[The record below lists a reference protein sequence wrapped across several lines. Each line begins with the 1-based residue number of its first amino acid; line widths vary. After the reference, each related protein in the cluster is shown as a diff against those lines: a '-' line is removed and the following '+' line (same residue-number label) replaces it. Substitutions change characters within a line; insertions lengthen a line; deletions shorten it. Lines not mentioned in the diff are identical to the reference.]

1 MNPNLKWK
9 VIFIVVVILGCIYG
23 LVGLPTFPTS
33 LADLKSN
40 FAQQIK
46 LGLDLQGGT
55 HLILQVQVQ
64 EAIAQETDQTV
75 DRLTTQLRA
84 KNIRYDEVR
93 RADDTHIVVRNVPS
107 EQLSDFRDLVNTL
120 LQNEWDMSPTAGEPS
135 SYTLALRPSRIASI
149 QEQTMTQSLETI
161 ERRINALGLTEP
173 TIQRHGRNDN
183 EILVQLPGEGD
194 PARAKAVIQA
204 GGQLE
209 LKLVEDPTTYPSQAA
224 ALAAHGGVLPPG
236 TELVPG
242 RSDSRDPSAATGEVW
257 YVLSRTAV
265 VTGRDLRSATEN
277 RNSNN
282 PGQWQ
287 VNFSLSAEGAHRF
300 GPFTEQNVHRQM
312 AIVLEHRVYSAPVIN
327 SRIDD
332 SGFIEGNFSQESAH
346 DLAIVL
352 RAGAL
357 PASIKYL
364 EERTVGPSLGAD
376 SIRHGVQASVLS
388 LLVVMIFMLVYYRMS
403 GGNAVLALVL
413 NLVIL
418 LAVLAAF
425 GMIAVIG
432 ISAALA
438 VASPVAGLIAA
449 VVGGLAVPLS
459 GASGATLTLPGIA
472 GVILTIGMGV
482 DSNVL
487 VFERIRE
494 ELRNG
499 KSPASAVQAGF
510 DKAFLTIIDTHVT
523 TVVSA
528 FFLFLFGTGP
538 IRGFAITLTIGLIA
552 NVFTAIYVS
561 KTIFQ
566 YHLTKMDRQAELS
579 I

>member
-9 VIFIVVVILGCIYG
+9 VIFIALVVVGCIYG
-23 LVGLPTFPTS
+23 LIGLPTFPTS
-33 LADLKSN
+33 LAQLKDN
-40 FAQQIK
+40 FSHQIK

-55 HLILQVQVQ
+55 HLILQVQTQ

-75 DRLTTQLRA
+75 ERLTTQMRA
-84 KNIRYDEVR
+84 KNIRYEEVR
-93 RADDTHIVVRNVPS
+93 RVDDTHILVRNVAPDQS
-107 EQLSDFRDLVNTL
+107 SDFRDLVSTQ
-120 LQNEWDMSPTAGEPS
+120 LQNVWDLSSAAGDPNG
-135 SYTLALRPSRIASI
+135 YTLALRANAVAQIR
-149 QEQTMTQSLETI
+149 ETTMTQSIETI

-173 TIQRHGRNDN
+173 TIQQRGGANDN

-194 PARAKAVIQA
+194 PTRAKEVIRA

-209 LKLVEDPTTYPSQAA
+209 LKLVEDPTTYPSQVA

-236 TELVPG
+236 SEIMAG
-242 RSDSRDPSAATGEVW
+242 RNENRTATPDQGEVW
-257 YVLSRTAV
+257 YVLSRSPV

-277 RNSNN
+277 RSTQN

-287 VNFSLSAEGAHRF
+287 INFSLSADAARRF
-300 GPFTEQNVHRQM
+300 GPFTEQNINRQM
-312 AIVLEHRVYSAPVIN
+312 AIVLQHRVYSAPVIHG
-327 SRIDD
+327 RIDD
-332 SGFIEGNFSQESAH
+332 TGVIEGNFSQDSAH
-346 DLAIVL
+346 DLALVL

-388 LLVVMIFMLVYYRMS
+388 LLVVMLFMLVYYRLS
-403 GGNAVLALVL
+403 GANAVVALIL

-418 LAVLAAF
+418 LA
-425 GMIAVIG
+425 
-432 ISAALA
+432 ALA
-438 VASPVAGLIAA
+438 TFGA
-449 VVGGLAVPLS
+449 V
-459 GASGATLTLPGIA
+459 LTLPGIA

-499 KSPASAVQAGF
+499 KSAAAAVDAGF

-566 YHLTKMDRQAELS
+566 YHLSKMDRQAELS

>member
-9 VIFIVVVILGCIYG
+9 AVFIVVVILGCIYG
-23 LVGLPTFPTS
+23 LLGLPTFPTS
-33 LADLKSN
+33 VADVKSN
-40 FAQQIK
+40 FGHQIQ

-75 DRLTTQLRA
+75 DRLTNQLRA

-93 RADDTHIVVRNVPS
+93 RVDDTHIVVRNIPS
-107 EQLSDFRDLVNTL
+107 EQLSDFRDLVGSQ

-135 SYTLALRPSRIASI
+135 SYTLTLRASRVASI
-149 QEQTMTQSLETI
+149 KDQTMLQSKETI

-173 TIQRHGRNDN
+173 TIQIHGRNDN

-194 PARAKAVIQA
+194 PSRAEAVIQA

-209 LKLVEDPTTYPSQAA
+209 LRLVEDPSPYPSQAA

-236 TELVPG
+236 TELVPE
-242 RSDSRDPSAATGEVW
+242 RADSRNPQDTGEVW
-257 YVLSRTAV
+257 YVLSRTV
-265 VTGRDLRSATEN
+265 VVSGRDLRSATEN
-277 RNSNN
+277 RNTNN

-287 VNFSLSAEGAHRF
+287 VNFSLSSEGAHRF

-312 AIVLEHRVYSAPVIN
+312 AIVLDHKVYSAPVIN

-332 SGFIEGNFSQESAH
+332 SGFIEGNFSEASAH
-346 DLAIVL
+346 DLALVL

-388 LLVVMIFMLVYYRMS
+388 LLVVMIFMLFYYRMS

-418 LAVLAAF
+418 MAVLAAF
-425 GMIAVIG
+425 GAV
-432 ISAALA
+432 
-438 VASPVAGLIAA
+438 
-449 VVGGLAVPLS
+449 
-459 GASGATLTLPGIA
+459 LTLPGIA

-561 KTIFQ
+561 KTIFE

>member
-9 VIFIVVVILGCIYG
+9 ALFILAVILLCIYFV
-23 LVGLPTFPTS
+23 LGLPNFPTS
-33 LADLKSN
+33 LTALKDN
-40 FAQQIK
+40 FEHQIK

-75 DRLTTQLRA
+75 DRLTTAMRA

-93 RADDTHIVVRNVPS
+93 RADDTHIIVRNVPS
-107 EQLSDFRDLVNTL
+107 DQLSAFRDLIHEQYEGVWEL
-120 LQNEWDMSPTAGEPS
+120 APAPGEPS
-135 SYTLALRPSRIASI
+135 AYLLTLRPSQIARI
-149 QEQTMTQSLETI
+149 QETTMNQSLETI

-173 TIQRHGRNDN
+173 TIQLHGRKDN

-194 PARAKAVIQA
+194 PERAKAVIQA

-209 LKLVEDPTTYPSQAA
+209 LMLLVDPTPYPSQTEG
-224 ALAAHGGVLPPG
+224 LARHGGILPPG
-236 TELVPG
+236 TELLKERPESHI
-242 RSDSRDPSAATGEVW
+242 RQNPNDTGENW
-257 YVLSRTAV
+257 YLVQRPPA

-277 RNSNN
+277 RNTEM

-287 VNFSLSAEGAHRF
+287 INFVLSNEAAKRF
-300 GPFTEQNVHRQM
+300 GPFTEQNRGRQM
-312 AIVLEHRVYSAPVIN
+312 AIVLEHQVYSAPTIQ
-327 SRIDD
+327 SRIEDQGRID
-332 SGFIEGNFSQESAH
+332 GNFSQDAAH
-346 DLAIVL
+346 DLALVL

-376 SIRHGVQASVLS
+376 SIRHGVQASILS
-388 LLVVMIFMLVYYRMS
+388 LLVVMIFMVFYYRSS
-403 GGNAVLALVL
+403 GANAVLALII

-418 LAVLAAF
+418 LA
-425 GMIAVIG
+425 
-432 ISAALA
+432 ALA
-438 VASPVAGLIAA
+438 MFGA
-449 VVGGLAVPLS
+449 V
-459 GASGATLTLPGIA
+459 LTLPGIA

-499 KSPASAVQAGF
+499 KSAAAAVDAGF
-510 DKAFLTIIDTHVT
+510 SKAFLTIIDTHVT

-528 FFLFLFGTGP
+528 FFLFIFGTGP
-538 IRGFAITLTIGLIA
+538 IKGFAITLTIGLIA

-566 YHLTKMDRQAELS
+566 YHLGKMDRQAELS

>member
-9 VIFIVVVILGCIYG
+9 ALFILGVILICIFFIF
-23 LVGLPTFPTS
+23 GLPTFPTS
-33 LADLKSN
+33 
-40 FAQQIK
+40 FAQIKDNFTRQIN

-75 DRLTTQLRA
+75 DRLTTQMRT
-84 KNIRYDEVR
+84 KSIRYDEVR
-93 RADDTHIVVRNVPS
+93 RVDDTHVVVRNVPS
-107 EQLSDFRDLVNTL
+107 DQISQFRDLVHDQFELNWELSSSPGEVNAYL
-120 LQNEWDMSPTAGEPS
+120 LT
-135 SYTLALRPSRIASI
+135 LRPSAISRIDES
-149 QEQTMTQSLETI
+149 TMSQSLETI

-173 TIQRHGRNDN
+173 TIQPHGRKEN

-194 PARAKAVIQA
+194 PARAKQVIQA

-209 LKLVEDPTTYPSQAA
+209 LKLVEDPNPYPSEAA
-224 ALAAHGGVLPPG
+224 ALAAHAGILPPG
-236 TELVPG
+236 TEIVSG
-242 RSDSRDPSAATGEVW
+242 RSESRTQNPQDTGENW
-257 YVLSRTAV
+257 YVLSRTPV
-265 VTGRDLRSATEN
+265 VTGRDLRSATES
-277 RNSNN
+277 RNTEM

-287 VNFSLSAEGAHRF
+287 INFVLSGEAARRF
-300 GPFTEQNVHRQM
+300 GPFTEQNRGRQM
-312 AIVLEHRVYSAPVIN
+312 AIVLEKKVYSAPVIQ
-327 SRIDD
+327 SRIED
-332 SGFIEGNFSQESAH
+332 SGRIDGNFSQESAH
-346 DLAIVL
+346 DLALVL

-376 SIRHGVQASVLS
+376 SIRHGVRASVLS
-388 LLVVMIFMLVYYRMS
+388 LLVVMVFMVFYYRLS
-403 GGNAVLALVL
+403 GVNAVLALIL

-418 LAVLAAF
+418 LA
-425 GMIAVIG
+425 
-432 ISAALA
+432 ALA
-438 VASPVAGLIAA
+438 MFGA
-449 VVGGLAVPLS
+449 V
-459 GASGATLTLPGIA
+459 LTLPGIA

-494 ELRNG
+494 ESRNG
-499 KSPASAVQAGF
+499 KSSSAAVDAGF
-510 DKAFLTIIDTHVT
+510 SKAFLTIIDTHVT

-528 FFLFLFGTGP
+528 FFLFIFGTGP
-538 IRGFAITLTIGLIA
+538 IRGFAVTLTIGLIA
-552 NVFTAIYVS
+552 NVFTAIFVS

>member
-9 VIFIVVVILGCIYG
+9 VVSILAIILLCLYFIF
-23 LVGLPTFPTS
+23 GLPNFPTS
-33 LADLKSN
+33 FATLKNN
-40 FAQQIK
+40 FSQQIK

-64 EAIAQETDQTV
+64 EAVAQETDQTV
-75 DRLTTQLRA
+75 DRLTTQMRT
-84 KNIRYDEVR
+84 KNIRYEDVR
-93 RADDTHIVVRNVPS
+93 RVDDTHIIVRNIPS
-107 EQLSDFRDLVNTL
+107 DQVAQFRDLVHDQFEANWELSSAPGDPNALLLTL
-120 LQNEWDMSPTAGEPS
+120 RQGA
-135 SYTLALRPSRIASI
+135 IARI
-149 QEQTMTQSLETI
+149 QETTMTQSLETI

-173 TIQRHGRNDN
+173 TIQLHGRKDN

-194 PARAKAVIQA
+194 PSRAKQVIQA

-209 LKLVEDPTTYPSQAA
+209 LRLVEDPNPYPSESAAMQA
-224 ALAAHGGVLPPG
+224 HNGVLPAG
-236 TELVPG
+236 TEVVRG
-242 RSDSRDPSAATGEVW
+242 RSETRGSANDTGENW

-277 RNSNN
+277 RNTQL
-282 PGQWQ
+282 PGQYQ
-287 VNFSLSAEGAHRF
+287 VNFVLSGEAARRF
-300 GPFTEQNVHRQM
+300 GPFTEQNKGRQM
-312 AIVLEHRVYSAPVIN
+312 AIVLEHKVYSAPVIN

-332 SGFIEGNFSQESAH
+332 SGVIEGNFSQEAAH
-346 DLAIVL
+346 DLALIL

-376 SIRHGVQASVLS
+376 SIKHGVQASILS
-388 LLVVMIFMLVYYRMS
+388 LVVVMIFMVFYYRLS
-403 GGNAVLALVL
+403 GVNAVLALVL
-413 NLVIL
+413 NLIIL
-418 LAVLAAF
+418 LA
-425 GMIAVIG
+425 
-432 ISAALA
+432 ALA
-438 VASPVAGLIAA
+438 MFGA
-449 VVGGLAVPLS
+449 V
-459 GASGATLTLPGIA
+459 LTLPGIA

-499 KSPASAVQAGF
+499 KSASAAVEAGF

-528 FFLFLFGTGP
+528 FFLFIFGTGA

-552 NVFTAIYVS
+552 NVFTAIFVS

>member
-1 MNPNLKWK
+1 MNPNLKYK
-9 VIFIVVVILGCIYG
+9 VTFILVVVVLCLYFV
-23 LVGLPTFPTS
+23 LGLPTFPTS
-33 LADLKSN
+33 LAQVKAN
-40 FAQQIK
+40 FANQIK

-64 EAIAQETDQTV
+64 EAVAQETDQTV
-75 DRLTTQLRA
+75 DRLTTAMRA
-84 KNIRYDEVR
+84 KNIHYDEVR
-93 RADDTHIVVRNVPS
+93 RVDDTHVIVRNVAS
-107 EQLSDFRDLVNTL
+107 SDLSQFRDLIHD
-120 LQNEWDMSPTAGEPS
+120 QYEGEWELSPAPGDPTA
-135 SYTLALRPSRIASI
+135 YLMTIRPSALARI
-149 QEQTMTQSLETI
+149 QETTMQQSLETI

-173 TIQRHGRNDN
+173 TIQFQGRKDN

-194 PARAKAVIQA
+194 PVRAKQVIQA

-209 LKLVEDPTTYPSQAA
+209 LKLVEDPTTYPSEAA
-224 ALAAHGGVLPPG
+224 ALAAHGGVLPPA
-236 TELVPG
+236 TEIVPG
-242 RSDSRDPSAATGEVW
+242 RSEARNPQDSGEVW
-257 YVLSRTAV
+257 YILSRTPV
-265 VTGRDLRSATEN
+265 VTGRDLRSATET
-277 RNSNN
+277 RNTEM

-287 VNFSLSAEGAHRF
+287 INFTLSAEAARRF
-300 GPFTEQNVHRQM
+300 GPFTETNTGRQM
-312 AIVLEHRVYSAPVIN
+312 AIVLEKKVYSAPRIQ
-327 SRIDD
+327 SRIEDQGRID
-332 SGFIEGNFSQESAH
+332 GNFSQESAH
-346 DLAIVL
+346 DLALVL

-376 SIRHGVQASVLS
+376 SIRHGVQASILS
-388 LLVVMIFMLVYYRMS
+388 LLVVMIFMVWYYRLS
-403 GGNAVLALVL
+403 GVNAVLALLL
-413 NLVIL
+413 NLIIL
-418 LAVLAAF
+418 LA
-425 GMIAVIG
+425 
-432 ISAALA
+432 ALA
-438 VASPVAGLIAA
+438 MFGA
-449 VVGGLAVPLS
+449 V
-459 GASGATLTLPGIA
+459 LTLPGIA

-499 KSPASAVQAGF
+499 KSSSAAVDAGF

-528 FFLFLFGTGP
+528 FFLFIFGTGP
-538 IRGFAITLTIGLIA
+538 IRGFAVTLTIGLIA

-566 YHLTKMDRQAELS
+566 YHLSKMDRQAEVS

>member
-1 MNPNLKWK
+1 MNPNLKWRALS
-9 VIFIVVVILGCIYG
+9 ILAIILFCIYFLFG
-23 LVGLPTFPTS
+23 YPVFPTS
-33 LADLKSN
+33 IAQVKDN
-40 FAQQIK
+40 FSRQIK

-64 EAIAQETDQTV
+64 EAIAQETDTTV
-75 DRLTTQLRA
+75 DRLTTLLRS
-84 KNIRYDEVR
+84 KNIHYDEVR
-93 RADDTHIVVRNVPS
+93 RVDDTHILVRNIDPS
-107 EQLSDFRDLVNTL
+107 QQSQLSDLVAQQYN
-120 LQNEWDMSPTAGEPS
+120 NIWDMSPTAGETS
-135 SYTLALRPSRIASI
+135 SYTLTLRPTTIAAI
-149 QEQTMTQSLETI
+149 QEQTMTQSVETI

-173 TIQRHGRNDN
+173 TIQLHGRKDN

-194 PARAKAVIQA
+194 PTRAKKVIQA

-209 LKLVEDPTTYPSQAA
+209 LKLVEDPVPYTSQVE
-224 ALAAHGGVLPPG
+224 ALSRHGGVMPPG

-242 RSDSRDPSAATGEVW
+242 RSETRNASGGVDTGESW
-257 YVLSRTAV
+257 YVLSRAAV
-265 VTGRDLRSATEN
+265 VTGRDLRSAVET
-277 RNSNN
+277 RNTNN
-282 PGQWQ
+282 PGMWQ
-287 VNFSLSAEGAHRF
+287 VNFTLSPEAARRF
-300 GPFTEQNVHRQM
+300 GPFTEQNKGRQM

-327 SRIDD
+327 GRIDD
-332 SGFIEGNFSQESAH
+332 SGLIEGNFSQESAH
-346 DLAIVL
+346 DLALVL

-388 LLVVMIFMLVYYRMS
+388 LVVVMLFMLVYYRLS
-403 GGNAVLALVL
+403 GGNAVLALFL

-418 LAVLAAF
+418 LAFLA
-425 GMIAVIG
+425 M
-432 ISAALA
+432 
-438 VASPVAGLIAA
+438 
-449 VVGGLAVPLS
+449 S
-459 GASGATLTLPGIA
+459 GAVLTLPGIA

-499 KSPASAVQAGF
+499 KSAPAAVDAGF

-528 FFLFLFGTGP
+528 AFLGVFGTGP
-538 IRGFAITLTIGLIA
+538 IRGFAITLVVGLVA
-552 NVFTAIYVS
+552 NIFTAVFVS

>member
-9 VIFIVVVILGCIYG
+9 ALFIVAIILGCVYG

-33 LADLKSN
+33 LAQVKEN
-40 FAQQIK
+40 FGHQIK

-64 EAIAQETDQTV
+64 EAISQQTDQTV
-75 DRLTTQLRA
+75 DRLTNQLRQ
-84 KNIRYDEVR
+84 KNIHYDEVR
-93 RADDTHIVVRNVPS
+93 RVDDTHILVRNVAPD
-107 EQLSDFRDLVNTL
+107 QVAQFRDLWNAQL
-120 LQNEWDMSPTAGEPS
+120 SNAWDMSPAAGTPPGYMLS
-135 SYTLALRPSRIASI
+135 MRPSAIAQI
-149 QEQTMTQSLETI
+149 QETTMTQSLETI

-173 TIQRHGRNDN
+173 TIQLHGRREN

-194 PARAKAVIQA
+194 PSRAKAVIQA

-209 LKLVEDPTTYPSQAA
+209 LKLVEDPVSYTSQTE
-224 ALAAHGGVLPPG
+224 ALSRHAGVLPPG

-242 RSDSRDPSAATGEVW
+242 RSETRNASGGIDTGESW
-257 YVLSRTAV
+257 YVLSRAPI

-277 RNSNN
+277 RNTNN
-282 PGQWQ
+282 PGMWE
-287 VNFSLSAEGAHRF
+287 VDFTLSAEAARRF
-300 GPFTEQNVHRQM
+300 GPFTEQNKGRQM

-327 SRIDD
+327 GRIDD
-332 SGFIEGNFSQESAH
+332 RGLIEGNFSQESAH
-346 DLAIVL
+346 DLALVL

-376 SIRHGVQASVLS
+376 SIRHGLQASVLS
-388 LLVVMIFMLVYYRMS
+388 LLVVMIFMLFYYRVS
-403 GGNAVLALVL
+403 GANAVLALIL

-418 LAVLAAF
+418 LFVLAAF
-425 GMIAVIG
+425 GAV
-432 ISAALA
+432 
-438 VASPVAGLIAA
+438 
-449 VVGGLAVPLS
+449 
-459 GASGATLTLPGIA
+459 LTLPGIA

-499 KSPASAVQAGF
+499 KSPASAVEAGF

-538 IRGFAITLTIGLIA
+538 IRGFAISLTIGLIA

>member
-9 VIFIVVVILGCIYG
+9 ALFILLVILFCIYY
-23 LVGLPTFPTS
+23 LIGLPEFP
-33 LADLKSN
+33 KS
-40 FAQQIK
+40 FAQVKNNFSHQIK

-75 DRLTTQLRA
+75 DRLTNELRA
-84 KNIRYDEVR
+84 KNIHYDELR
-93 RADDTHIVVRNVPS
+93 RVDDTHILVRNIDPA
-107 EQLSDFRDLVNTL
+107 QLSQFRDLVSAQYANV
-120 LQNEWDMSPTAGEPS
+120 WDLSPTAGDPS
-135 SYTLALRPSRIASI
+135 GYTLTLRASAIAQIKES
-149 QEQTMTQSLETI
+149 TMTQSLETI

-173 TIQRHGRNDN
+173 TIQRRGGRNDN

-194 PARAKAVIQA
+194 PTRARAVIQA

-209 LKLVEDPTTYPSQAA
+209 LRLVRDPVVYNSQAE
-224 ALAAHGGVLPPG
+224 ALSRHGGVLPPG
-236 TELVPG
+236 TELLPG
-242 RSDSRDPSAATGEVW
+242 RSESRTSSGVPDTGEGW
-257 YVLSRTAV
+257 YLVDRAPV
-265 VTGRDLRSATEN
+265 VTGRDLRSAVET
-277 RNSNN
+277 RNTNN
-282 PGQWQ
+282 PGQFQ
-287 VNFSLSAEGAHRF
+287 VNFTLSPEAARRF
-300 GPFTEQNVHRQM
+300 GPFTQQNIGQRM

-327 SRIDD
+327 GRIED
-332 SGFIEGNFSQESAH
+332 SGMIEGNFSQETAH
-346 DLAIVL
+346 DLALVL

-376 SIRHGVQASVLS
+376 SIRHGVQASVIS
-388 LLVVMIFMLVYYRMS
+388 LVVVMLFMLVYYRLS
-403 GGNAVLALVL
+403 GGNAVLALIL
-413 NLVIL
+413 NLIIL
-418 LAVLAAF
+418 LA
-425 GMIAVIG
+425 
-432 ISAALA
+432 ALA
-438 VASPVAGLIAA
+438 LFGA
-449 VVGGLAVPLS
+449 V
-459 GASGATLTLPGIA
+459 LTLPGIA

-499 KSPASAVQAGF
+499 KSPGSAVDAGF
-510 DKAFLTIIDTHVT
+510 DKAFVTIIDTHVT

-538 IRGFAITLTIGLIA
+538 IRGFAISLTIGLIA

-566 YHLTKMDRQAELS
+566 YHLAKMDRQAELS

>member
-9 VIFIVVVILGCIYG
+9 AIFIVVVILGCIYG
-23 LVGLPTFPTS
+23 LIGLPVFPTS
-33 LADLKSN
+33 LAQLKDN
-40 FAQQIK
+40 FSHQIK

-55 HLILQVQVQ
+55 HLVLQVQTK
-64 EAIAQETDQTV
+64 EAVAQETDQTV
-75 DRLTTQLRA
+75 ERLTTQMRQ

-93 RADDTHIVVRNVPS
+93 RVDDTHILVRNIPAD
-107 EQLSDFRDLVNTL
+107 QLSPFRDLVNDQL
-120 LQNEWDMSPTAGEPS
+120 SRSWDMAPAAGEPS
-135 SYTLALRPSRIASI
+135 SYMLTMRGLRATEIR
-149 QEQTMTQSLETI
+149 EQTMTQSIETI
-161 ERRINALGLTEP
+161 DRRINALGLTEP
-173 TIQRHGRNDN
+173 TIQQRGGQNQN

-194 PARAKAVIQA
+194 PTRAKEVIQA

-209 LKLVEDPTTYPSQAA
+209 LRLVEDPQAYPSQAA
-224 ALAAHGGVLPPG
+224 ALAGHGGILPQG
-236 TELVPG
+236 SELLSG
-242 RSDSRDPSAATGEVW
+242 RNENRSTSDAGGESWYIVSRSP
-257 YVLSRTAV
+257 V
-265 VTGRDLRSATEN
+265 VTGRDLRGATEN
-277 RNSNN
+277 RSTQN

-287 VNFSLSAEGAHRF
+287 INFSLSPDAARRF
-300 GPFTEQNVHRQM
+300 GPFTEQNIGRQM
-312 AIVLEHRVYSAPVIN
+312 AIVLEHRVYSAPVIHG
-327 SRIDD
+327 RIED
-332 SGFIEGNFSQESAH
+332 SGVIEGNFSQDSAH
-346 DLAIVL
+346 DLALVL

-364 EERTVGPSLGAD
+364 EERTVGPSLGVD

-388 LLVVMIFMLVYYRMS
+388 LMVVMIFMLVYYRLS
-403 GGNAVLALVL
+403 GANAVLALIL

-418 LAVLAAF
+418 LAALAAF
-425 GMIAVIG
+425 GAV
-432 ISAALA
+432 
-438 VASPVAGLIAA
+438 
-449 VVGGLAVPLS
+449 
-459 GASGATLTLPGIA
+459 LTLPGIA

-499 KSPASAVQAGF
+499 KSAGSAVQAGF

-566 YHLTKMDRQAELS
+566 YHLEKMDRQEELS

>member
-9 VIFIVVVILGCIYG
+9 AVFIVVVIVGCIYG
-23 LVGLPTFPTS
+23 LLGLPTFPTS
-33 LADLKSN
+33 AADLKSN
-40 FAQQIK
+40 FAHQIK

-75 DRLTTQLRA
+75 DRLTNQLRA

-93 RADDTHIVVRNVPS
+93 RVDDTHIVVRNVPS
-107 EQLSDFRDLVNTL
+107 EQLSDFRDLVAAQ
-120 LQNEWDMSPTAGEPS
+120 LQNVWDMSPTAGEPS
-135 SYTLALRPSRIASI
+135 SYTLTLRASAIAAI
-149 QEQTMTQSLETI
+149 KDQTMQQSLETI

-173 TIQRHGRNDN
+173 TIQQHGRNDN

-194 PARAKAVIQA
+194 PSRAKAVIQA

-209 LKLVEDPTTYPSQAA
+209 LRLVEDPSPYPSQTA

-242 RSDSRDPSAATGEVW
+242 RSESRNPGADTGEVW
-257 YVLSRTAV
+257 YLLSRTV
-265 VTGRDLRSATEN
+265 VVSGRDLRSATEN
-277 RNSNN
+277 RNTNN

-287 VNFSLSAEGAHRF
+287 VNFSLSSEGAQRF
-300 GPFTEQNVHRQM
+300 GPFTEQNIHRQM

-346 DLAIVL
+346 DLALVL

-388 LLVVMIFMLVYYRMS
+388 LLVVMIFMLFYYRMS

-425 GMIAVIG
+425 GAV
-432 ISAALA
+432 
-438 VASPVAGLIAA
+438 
-449 VVGGLAVPLS
+449 
-459 GASGATLTLPGIA
+459 LTLPGIA

-561 KTIFQ
+561 KTIFE

>member
-9 VIFIVVVILGCIYG
+9 AIFIALVIVGCIYG
-23 LVGLPTFPTS
+23 LIGLPTFPTS
-33 LADLKSN
+33 LAQLKDN
-40 FAQQIK
+40 FGHQIK

-55 HLILQVQVQ
+55 HLILQVQTQ

-75 DRLTTQLRA
+75 DRLTTQMRA
-84 KNIRYDEVR
+84 KNIRYEEVR
-93 RADDTHIVVRNVPS
+93 RVDDTHILVRNVAPD
-107 EQLSDFRDLVNTL
+107 QLSDFRDLVSTQ
-120 LQNEWDMSPTAGEPS
+120 LQNVWDLSPAAGDPNG
-135 SYTLALRPSRIASI
+135 YTLTLRANQVAAIRES
-149 QEQTMTQSLETI
+149 TMTQSIETI

-173 TIQRHGRNDN
+173 TIQQRGGSNDN

-194 PARAKAVIQA
+194 PSRAKAVIQA

-209 LKLVEDPTTYPSQAA
+209 LRLVEDPTTYPSQVA

-236 TELVPG
+236 TEIVAG
-242 RSDSRDPSAATGEVW
+242 RNESRTPTPDQGEVW
-257 YVLSRTAV
+257 YVLARAPV

-277 RNSNN
+277 RSSQN

-287 VNFSLSAEGAHRF
+287 INFSLSADAARRF
-300 GPFTEQNVHRQM
+300 GPFTEQNINRQM
-312 AIVLEHRVYSAPVIN
+312 AIVLQHRVYSAPVIHG
-327 SRIDD
+327 RIDD
-332 SGFIEGNFSQESAH
+332 TGVIEGNFSQDSAH
-346 DLAIVL
+346 DLALVL
-352 RAGAL
+352 KAGAL

-376 SIRHGVQASVLS
+376 SIRHGVQASILS
-388 LLVVMIFMLVYYRMS
+388 LIVVMLFMLVYYRIS
-403 GGNAVLALVL
+403 GANAVVALIL

-418 LAVLAAF
+418 LAALAAF
-425 GMIAVIG
+425 GAV
-432 ISAALA
+432 
-438 VASPVAGLIAA
+438 
-449 VVGGLAVPLS
+449 
-459 GASGATLTLPGIA
+459 LTLPGIA

-499 KSPASAVQAGF
+499 KSAASAVQAGF

-566 YHLTKMDRQAELS
+566 YHLSKMDRQAELS

>member
-9 VIFIVVVILGCIYG
+9 VLFIVGVILACIYG
-23 LVGLPTFPTS
+23 LFGLPTFPTS
-33 LADLKSN
+33 WAQVKEN
-40 FAQQIK
+40 FSKQIK

-64 EAIAQETDQTV
+64 EAIGQETDQTV

-84 KNIRYDEVR
+84 KNVRYDEVR
-93 RADDTHIVVRNVPS
+93 RVDDTHILVRNV
-107 EQLSDFRDLVNTL
+107 EQVAVFRDMVTDVFGGDW
-120 LQNEWDMSPTAGEPS
+120 EMTPAAGEQS
-135 SYTLALRPSRIASI
+135 GYLLTLRPSTISRI
-149 QEQTMTQSLETI
+149 QQQTMQQSLETI

-173 TIQRHGRNDN
+173 TIQFHGRAEN

-209 LKLVEDPTTYPSQAA
+209 LRLVVDPTPYGSEIQAMQ
-224 ALAAHGGVLPPG
+224 AHNGVLPAG
-236 TELVPG
+236 TELMRG
-242 RSDSRDPSAATGEVW
+242 RAETRSATGAPTGETW
-257 YVLSRTAV
+257 YLLERTPV
-265 VTGRDLRSATEN
+265 VTGRDLRSADTSRNTE
-277 RNSNN
+277 R
-282 PGQWQ
+282 PGTWQ
-287 VNFSLSAEGAHRF
+287 VNFSLSNEAARRF
-300 GPFTEQNVHRQM
+300 GPFTEQNTGRQM

-332 SGFIEGNFSQESAH
+332 SGRIEGQFGEQEAH
-346 DLAIVL
+346 DLALVL

-357 PASIKYL
+357 PASIRYL

-388 LLVVMIFMLVYYRMS
+388 LILVMAFMLIYYRLA
-403 GGNAVLALVL
+403 GVNAVLALIL

-418 LAVLAAF
+418 LAVLAYF
-425 GMIAVIG
+425 G
-432 ISAALA
+432 
-438 VASPVAGLIAA
+438 A
-449 VVGGLAVPLS
+449 VV
-459 GASGATLTLPGIA
+459 TLPGIA

-499 KSPASAVQAGF
+499 KAPVSAVEAGF
-510 DKAFLTIIDTHVT
+510 DRAFLTIIDTHVT

-528 FFLFLFGTGP
+528 AFLGLFGTGP
-538 IRGFAITLTIGLIA
+538 IRGFAITLVIGLVS
-552 NVFTAIYVS
+552 NLFTSIYVS
-561 KTIFQ
+561 KTIFAW
-566 YHLTKMDRQAELS
+566 HLGKMDRQAELS

>member
-9 VIFIVVVILGCIYG
+9 ALFILVVILFCIYF
-23 LVGLPTFPTS
+23 LLGLPTFPTS
-33 LADLKSN
+33 LAQVKDN
-40 FAQQIK
+40 FSHQIK

-75 DRLTTQLRA
+75 DRLTNELRTR
-84 KNIRYDEVR
+84 NIHYEEVR
-93 RADDTHIVVRNVPS
+93 RVDDTHILVRNIDPS
-107 EQLSDFRDLVNTL
+107 QLGQFRDLVTAQYANV
-120 LQNEWDMSPTAGEPS
+120 WDLTPAAGDPS
-135 SYTLALRPSRIASI
+135 GYTLTLRPGAIAQI
-149 QEQTMTQSLETI
+149 QESTMAQSLETI

-173 TIQRHGRNDN
+173 TIQRRGGRNEN

-194 PARAKAVIQA
+194 PTRAKSVIQA

-209 LKLVEDPTTYPSQAA
+209 LRLVEDPRTYSSQTE
-224 ALAAHGGVLPPG
+224 ALAAHGGILPPG

-242 RSDSRDPSAATGEVW
+242 RSETRTATGAPDTGEVW
-257 YVLSRTAV
+257 YVLSRAPV
-265 VTGRDLRSATEN
+265 VTGRDLRTAVEN
-277 RNSNN
+277 RNTNN

-287 VNFSLSAEGAHRF
+287 VNFTLSPEAARRF
-300 GPFTEQNVHRQM
+300 GPFTQQNIGRQM
-312 AIVLEHRVYSAPVIN
+312 AIVLDHRVYSAPVIN
-327 SRIDD
+327 GRIDD
-332 SGFIEGNFSQESAH
+332 SGMIEGSFSQETAH
-346 DLAIVL
+346 DLALVL

-388 LLVVMIFMLVYYRMS
+388 LVVVMLFMLVYYRLS
-403 GGNAVLALVL
+403 GGNAVLALIL
-413 NLVIL
+413 NLIIL
-418 LAVLAAF
+418 LAVLALF
-425 GMIAVIG
+425 GAV
-432 ISAALA
+432 
-438 VASPVAGLIAA
+438 
-449 VVGGLAVPLS
+449 
-459 GASGATLTLPGIA
+459 LTLPGIA

-499 KSPASAVQAGF
+499 KSPGSAVEAGF
-510 DKAFLTIIDTHVT
+510 SKAFLTIIDTHVT

-566 YHLTKMDRQAELS
+566 YHLAKMDRQAELS

>member
-9 VIFIVVVILGCIYG
+9 VIFILAVVVLCLYSIF
-23 LVGLPTFPTS
+23 GLPTFPTS
-33 LADLKSN
+33 
-40 FAQQIK
+40 FAQLKDNFTRQIK

-64 EAIAQETDQTV
+64 EAVGQETDQTV
-75 DRLTTQLRA
+75 DRLTTAMRQ
-84 KNIRYDEVR
+84 KNIHYDEVR
-93 RADDTHIVVRNVPS
+93 RVDDTHIIVRNVPS
-107 EQLSDFRDLVNTL
+107 DQFSQFRDLLHDQFENNWTVGTAPGEANATL
-120 LQNEWDMSPTAGEPS
+120 LTMRPTTVAAIEEITMS
-135 SYTLALRPSRIASI
+135 
-149 QEQTMTQSLETI
+149 QTLETI

-173 TIQRHGRNDN
+173 TIQRHGRVGQDN

-194 PARAKAVIQA
+194 PAAARRVIQA

-209 LKLVEDPTTYPSQAA
+209 LKLVEDPQTYPSEAA
-224 ALAAHGGVLPPG
+224 ALAAKGGVLPPG
-236 TELVPG
+236 TELVQGSPQGRTPAGQNPG
-242 RSDSRDPSAATGEVW
+242 EAW
-257 YVLSRTAV
+257 YLLNRTPA
-265 VTGRDLRSATEN
+265 VTGRDLRSATES
-277 RNSNN
+277 RNTDM

-287 VNFSLSAEGAHRF
+287 INFVLSGDAGRNFER
-300 GPFTEQNVHRQM
+300 FTEQNIGRQM
-312 AIVLEHRVYSAPVIN
+312 AIVLEKKVYSAPTIQGKIADQG
-327 SRIDD
+327 RID
-332 SGFIEGNFSQESAH
+332 GNFSQESAH
-346 DLAIVL
+346 ELAQIL

-376 SIRHGVQASVLS
+376 SIRHGVQASIIS
-388 LLVVMIFMLVYYRMS
+388 LLVVMIFMVFYYRLS
-403 GGNAVLALVL
+403 GVNAVLALIL
-413 NLVIL
+413 NLIIL
-418 LAVLAAF
+418 LA
-425 GMIAVIG
+425 
-432 ISAALA
+432 ALA
-438 VASPVAGLIAA
+438 MFGA
-449 VVGGLAVPLS
+449 V
-459 GASGATLTLPGIA
+459 LTLPGIA

-494 ELRNG
+494 EIRNG
-499 KSPASAVQAGF
+499 KSASAAVEAGF

-528 FFLFLFGTGP
+528 IFLFIFGTGP

-561 KTIFQ
+561 KTIFH
-566 YHLTKMDRQAELS
+566 YHLTKMERQAELS

>member
-9 VIFIVVVILGCIYG
+9 AVFIVVVIIGCVYG
-23 LVGLPTFPTS
+23 LLGVPTFPTS
-33 LADLKSN
+33 VADVKSN
-40 FAQQIK
+40 FAHQIK

-75 DRLTTQLRA
+75 DRLTNQMRA
-84 KNIRYDEVR
+84 KNIHYDEVR
-93 RADDTHIVVRNVPS
+93 RVDDTHIVVRNVSPT
-107 EQLSDFRDLVNTL
+107 QLSDFRDLVASQ
-120 LQNEWDMSPTAGEPS
+120 LQNVWDMSPTAGEPS
-135 SYTLALRPSRIASI
+135 SYTLSLRPSAKAAT
-149 QEQTMTQSLETI
+149 EETTMQQSLETI

-194 PARAKAVIQA
+194 PSRAIAVIQA

-209 LKLVEDPTTYPSQAA
+209 LRLVEDPSPYPSQTA

-242 RSDSRDPSAATGEVW
+242 RSDSRNPTDTGEVW

-265 VTGRDLRSATEN
+265 VTGRDLRTATEN
-277 RNSNN
+277 RNTNN

-287 VNFSLSAEGAHRF
+287 VNFSLSSEGAQRF

-312 AIVLEHRVYSAPVIN
+312 AIVLEHKVYSAPVIN

-332 SGFIEGNFSQESAH
+332 SGFIEGNFSEASAH
-346 DLAIVL
+346 DLALVL

-388 LLVVMIFMLVYYRMS
+388 LLVVMIFMLFYYRMS
-403 GGNAVLALVL
+403 GGNAVLALIL

-418 LAVLAAF
+418 LA
-425 GMIAVIG
+425 
-432 ISAALA
+432 ALA
-438 VASPVAGLIAA
+438 TFGA
-449 VVGGLAVPLS
+449 V
-459 GASGATLTLPGIA
+459 LTLPGIA

-499 KSPASAVQAGF
+499 KSPGSAVQAGF

-561 KTIFQ
+561 KTIFE

>member
-9 VIFIVVVILGCIYG
+9 ALFILAVILACVYF
-23 LVGLPTFPTS
+23 LLGLPTFPTS
-33 LADLKSN
+33 VAQLKDN
-40 FAQQIK
+40 FSHQIK

-75 DRLTTQLRA
+75 DRLTTQLRTQ
-84 KNIRYDEVR
+84 NIRYEEIR
-93 RADDTHIVVRNVPS
+93 RVDDTHILVRNIDS
-107 EQLSDFRDLVNTL
+107 AQISQFRDLVSN
-120 LQNEWDMSPTAGEPS
+120 QFSRGWDLSAAAGDPS
-135 SYTLALRPSRIASI
+135 GYTLTMLPSFIAQI
-149 QEQTMTQSLETI
+149 QEATMTLSLETI

-173 TIQRHGRNDN
+173 TIQLHGRKDN

-194 PARAKAVIQA
+194 PTRAKGVIQA

-209 LKLVEDPTTYPSQAA
+209 LRLVADQVPYPSESD
-224 ALAAHGGVLPPG
+224 ALVQHGGVLPPG
-236 TELVPG
+236 TEILPT
-242 RSDSRDPSAATGEVW
+242 DPAAQKSTSSQNNPPSW
-257 YVLSRTAV
+257 YVLERSAP

-277 RNSNN
+277 RNANN
-282 PGQWQ
+282 PGLY
-287 VNFSLSAEGAHRF
+287 VVDFTLAADAAHRF
-300 GPFTEQNVHRQM
+300 GDFTERNIGKPM
-312 AIVLEHRVYSAPVIN
+312 AIVLDHKVYSVATIN
-327 SRIDD
+327 GKIED
-332 SGFIEGNFSQESAH
+332 SGLIEGNFSQASAH
-346 DLAIVL
+346 DLALTL
-352 RAGAL
+352 RSGAL

-388 LLVVMIFMLVYYRMS
+388 LIVVMLFMLVYYRLS
-403 GGNAVLALVL
+403 GGNAVLALIL

-418 LAVLAAF
+418 LAFLAIF
-425 GMIAVIG
+425 GAV
-432 ISAALA
+432 
-438 VASPVAGLIAA
+438 
-449 VVGGLAVPLS
+449 
-459 GASGATLTLPGIA
+459 LTLPGIA

-499 KSPASAVQAGF
+499 KSPGSAVEAGF
-510 DKAFLTIIDTHVT
+510 SKAFLTIIDTHVT

-566 YHLTKMDRQAELS
+566 YHLGKMDRQAELS

>member
-1 MNPNLKWK
+1 MNPNLKWQAL
-9 VIFIVVVILGCIYG
+9 FILVVIVLCIYFV
-23 LVGLPTFPTS
+23 VGIPNFPTS
-33 LADLKSN
+33 LGALKDN
-40 FAQQIK
+40 FTHQIK

-75 DRLTTQLRA
+75 DRLTTALRT

-93 RADDTHIVVRNVPS
+93 RVDDTHVLVRNVPS
-107 EQLSDFRDLVNTL
+107 DQASAFRDIIHNQYEGVWEL
-120 LQNEWDMSPTAGEPS
+120 SSAPGEIN
-135 SYTLALRPSRIASI
+135 SYFLTLRPSAIANI
-149 QEQTMTQSLETI
+149 QETTMAQSLETI

-173 TIQRHGRNDN
+173 TIQLHGRKDN

-194 PARAKAVIQA
+194 PTRAKAVIQA

-209 LKLVEDPTTYPSQAA
+209 LKLVQDPTPYPSEAA
-224 ALAAHGGVLPPG
+224 ALAQHGGILPAG
-236 TELVPG
+236 TELLKG
-242 RSDSRDPSAATGEVW
+242 SAESRNPQNPTDTGENW
-257 YVLSRTAV
+257 YIVDRLPA
-265 VTGRDLRSATEN
+265 VTGHDLRSATES
-277 RNSNN
+277 RNTEM

-287 VNFSLSAEGAHRF
+287 INFTLSAEAARRF
-300 GPFTEQNVHRQM
+300 GPFTEQNRGRQM
-312 AIVLEHRVYSAPVIN
+312 AIVLDHQVYSAPTIQ
-327 SRIDD
+327 SRIEDQGRID
-332 SGFIEGNFSQESAH
+332 GNFSQKSAH
-346 DLAIVL
+346 DLALVL

-376 SIRHGVQASVLS
+376 SIRHGVQASIFS
-388 LLVVMIFMLVYYRMS
+388 LLVVMIFMVFYYRLS
-403 GGNAVLALVL
+403 GVNAVLALII
-413 NLVIL
+413 NLIIL
-418 LAVLAAF
+418 LA
-425 GMIAVIG
+425 
-432 ISAALA
+432 ALA
-438 VASPVAGLIAA
+438 MFGA
-449 VVGGLAVPLS
+449 V
-459 GASGATLTLPGIA
+459 LTLPGIA

-499 KSPASAVQAGF
+499 KSSAAAVEAGF

-528 FFLFLFGTGP
+528 FFLFIFGTGP
-538 IRGFAITLTIGLIA
+538 IKGFAVTLTIGLIA

-561 KTIFQ
+561 KTIFH
-566 YHLTKMDRQAELS
+566 YHLGKMDREAELS

>member
-9 VIFIVVVILGCIYG
+9 AFFILAVIMACFIG
-23 LVGLPTFPTS
+23 LIGFPAFPPTS
-33 LADLKSN
+33 LAQLKDN
-40 FAQQIK
+40 FAHQIK

-75 DRLTTQLRA
+75 DRLAGQLRT
-84 KNIRYDEVR
+84 KNIRYDEIR
-93 RADDTHIVVRNVPS
+93 RVDDTHILIRNLDS
-107 EQLSDFRDLVNTL
+107 AQLSQFRDIVNA
-120 LQNEWDMSPTAGEPS
+120 QYANVWDLTPAAGEPS
-135 SYTLALRPSRIASI
+135 GYTMTMRTSAIAAI
-149 QEQTMTQSLETI
+149 QEQTMTQSVETI

-173 TIQRHGRNDN
+173 TIQPRGGRNAN

-194 PARAKAVIQA
+194 PSRAKAVIQA

-209 LKLVEDPTTYPSQAA
+209 LKLVEDPVAYASQTE
-224 ALAAHGGVLPPG
+224 ALARHGGVLPPG
-236 TELVPG
+236 TELVSG
-242 RSDSRDPSAATGEVW
+242 RSESRTATGAADAGESW
-257 YVLSRTAV
+257 YVLSRAPI

-277 RNSNN
+277 RNTNN
-282 PGQWQ
+282 PGMWQ
-287 VNFSLSAEGAHRF
+287 VNFTLSAEAARRF
-300 GPFTEQNVHRQM
+300 GPFTEQNLHRQM

-327 SRIDD
+327 GRIDD
-332 SGFIEGNFSQESAH
+332 SGMIEGNFSQESAH
-346 DLAIVL
+346 DLALVL

-376 SIRHGVQASVLS
+376 SIRHGMQASILS
-388 LLVVMIFMLVYYRMS
+388 LIVVMIFMLVYYRLS
-403 GGNAVLALVL
+403 GANAVLALVL
-413 NLVIL
+413 NLIIL
-418 LAVLAAF
+418 LAVLAVF
-425 GMIAVIG
+425 GAV
-432 ISAALA
+432 
-438 VASPVAGLIAA
+438 
-449 VVGGLAVPLS
+449 
-459 GASGATLTLPGIA
+459 LTLPGIA

-499 KSPASAVQAGF
+499 KSPGSAVDAGF
-510 DKAFLTIIDTHVT
+510 GKAFLTIIDTHVT

-566 YHLTKMDRQAELS
+566 YHLTKMERQGELS

>member
-1 MNPNLKWK
+1 MKWK
-9 VIFIVVVILGCIYG
+9 AVFIAAVILICIYG
-23 LVGLPTFPTS
+23 LIGLPNFPTS
-33 LADLKSN
+33 LATIKNN
-40 FAQQIK
+40 FSKQIK

-55 HLILQVQVQ
+55 QLVLQVQVQ
-64 EAIAQETDQTV
+64 EAIAQETDQMV
-75 DRLTTQLRA
+75 DRLTKQLRD
-84 KNIRYDEVR
+84 KNIRYDEIR
-93 RADDTHIVVRNVPS
+93 RVDDTHIDVRNVEPGQAS
-107 EQLSDFRDLVNTL
+107 IFRDLFQQQYGNL
-120 LQNEWDMSPTAGEPS
+120 WDSSPAAGPS
-135 SYTLALRPSRIASI
+135 SYSLTLKNSAIAQI
-149 QEQTMTQSLETI
+149 QENTLTQSLETI
-161 ERRINALGLTEP
+161 DRRINALGLTEP
-173 TIQRHGRNDN
+173 TIQRRGRNEN

-194 PARAKAVIQA
+194 PARAKGVIQA

-209 LKLVEDPTTYPSQAA
+209 LRLVADPRTYSSQVE
-224 ALAAHGGVLPPG
+224 ALSAHGGVLPPG
-236 TELVPG
+236 TELMQEDPRG
-242 RSDSRDPSAATGEVW
+242 RSASQQSSAAEVW
-257 YVLSRTAV
+257 YVVERAPV
-265 VTGRDLRSATEN
+265 VTGRDLRTATES

-282 PGQWQ
+282 PTQWQ
-287 VNFSLSAEGAHRF
+287 VNFVLSAEAAKRF
-300 GPFTEQNVHRQM
+300 GPFTETNKGQQL
-312 AIVLEHRVYSAPVIN
+312 AIVLEHKIYSAPVIN

-332 SGFIEGNFSQESAH
+332 NGMIEGNFGQESAH
-346 DLAIVL
+346 DLALVL

-388 LLVVMIFMLVYYRMS
+388 LLVVMVFMLIYYRMA
-403 GGNAVLALVL
+403 GANAVVALLL
-413 NLVIL
+413 NLIIL
-418 LAVLAAF
+418 
-425 GMIAVIG
+425 M
-432 ISAALA
+432 AALA
-438 VASPVAGLIAA
+438 YFGA
-449 VVGGLAVPLS
+449 V
-459 GASGATLTLPGIA
+459 LTLPGIA

-499 KSPASAVQAGF
+499 KSAASAVSAGF

-538 IRGFAITLTIGLIA
+538 IRGFAISLTIGLIA

-566 YHLTKMDRQAELS
+566 YHLAKMDRQAELS

>member
-1 MNPNLKWK
+1 MNPNLKWR
-9 VIFIVVVILGCIYG
+9 VVFIVLIIVGCIYG
-23 LVGLPTFPTS
+23 LIGVPTFPTS
-33 LADLKSN
+33 LAQIKDN
-40 FAQQIK
+40 FSHQIK

-55 HLILQVQVQ
+55 HLILQVQTQ
-64 EAIAQETDQTV
+64 EAITQETDQTV

-84 KNIRYDEVR
+84 KNIHYDEIR
-93 RADDTHIVVRNVPS
+93 RTDDTHILVRNISPDQS
-107 EQLSDFRDLVNTL
+107 SDFRDLVSQQ
-120 LQNEWDMSPTAGEPS
+120 LQNVWDLSAASGEQN
-135 SYTLALRPSRIASI
+135 SYTLTLRANAVAQIRES
-149 QEQTMTQSLETI
+149 TMTQSIETI

-173 TIQRHGRNDN
+173 TIQQRGGVNDN

-194 PARAKAVIQA
+194 PTRAKAVIQA

-209 LKLVEDPTTYPSQAA
+209 LKLVEDPTTYPSQVA

-236 TELVPG
+236 SEILAG
-242 RSDSRDPSAATGEVW
+242 RNDSRTVTPDQSEVW
-257 YVLSRTAV
+257 YVLSRSPI
-265 VTGRDLRSATEN
+265 VTGRDLRSAVEN
-277 RNSNN
+277 RSTQN

-287 VNFSLSAEGAHRF
+287 INFSLSPDASRRF
-300 GPFTEQNVHRQM
+300 GPFTEQNINRQM
-312 AIVLEHRVYSAPVIN
+312 AIVLQHRVYSAPVIHG
-327 SRIDD
+327 RIDD
-332 SGFIEGNFSQESAH
+332 NGVIEGNFSQDSAH
-346 DLAIVL
+346 DLALVL

-388 LLVVMIFMLVYYRMS
+388 LIVVMLFMLVYYRLS
-403 GGNAVLALVL
+403 GANAVVALIL

-418 LAVLAAF
+418 LAALAAF
-425 GMIAVIG
+425 GAV
-432 ISAALA
+432 
-438 VASPVAGLIAA
+438 
-449 VVGGLAVPLS
+449 
-459 GASGATLTLPGIA
+459 LTLPGIA

-494 ELRNG
+494 ELRHG
-499 KSPASAVQAGF
+499 KSSATAVEAGF

-528 FFLFLFGTGP
+528 VFLFLFGTGP
-538 IRGFAITLTIGLIA
+538 IRGFAVTLTIGLIA

-566 YHLTKMDRQAELS
+566 YHLSKMDRQAELS

>member
-1 MNPNLKWK
+1 MNPNLKWRALF
-9 VIFIVVVILGCIYG
+9 IFAVILFCIYFLFG
-23 LVGLPTFPTS
+23 YPVFPTS
-33 LADLKSN
+33 VAQVKVN
-40 FAQQIK
+40 FSKQIK

-55 HLILQVQVQ
+55 HLLLQVQIQ
-64 EAIAQETDQTV
+64 EAIGQETDTTV
-75 DRLTTQLRA
+75 DRLTTLLRS
-84 KNIRYDEVR
+84 KNIHYDEVR
-93 RADDTHIVVRNVPS
+93 RVDDTHILVRNLDPAQVS
-107 EQLSDFRDLVNTL
+107 QFRDIYNAQFATD
-120 LQNEWDMSPTAGEPS
+120 WDMSAAAGDLNG
-135 SYTLALRPSRIASI
+135 YTWTLKTSAIARI
-149 QEQTMTQSLETI
+149 QESTMTQSLETI
-161 ERRINALGLTEP
+161 DRRINALGLTEP
-173 TIQRHGRNDN
+173 TVQLHGRKDN

-194 PARAKAVIQA
+194 PGRAMSVIQA

-209 LKLVEDPTTYPSQAA
+209 LRLVEDPVPYASQAE
-224 ALAAHGGVLPPG
+224 ALSRHGGVLPAG
-236 TELVPG
+236 TEIVSG
-242 RSDSRDPSAATGEVW
+242 RSETRNPSGGLESAESW
-257 YVLSRTAV
+257 YVLNRLV
-265 VTGRDLRSATEN
+265 VVSGRDLRSAVEN

-282 PGQWQ
+282 PGMWQ
-287 VNFSLSAEGAHRF
+287 VSFTLSPEAARRF
-300 GPFTEQNVHRQM
+300 GPFTEQNKGRQM
-312 AIVLEHRVYSAPVIN
+312 AIVLDHRVYSAPVIN
-327 SRIDD
+327 ARIDD
-332 SGFIEGNFSQESAH
+332 SGVIEGNFSQESAH
-346 DLAIVL
+346 DLALVL

-364 EERTVGPSLGAD
+364 EERIVGPSLGAD
-376 SIRHGVQASVLS
+376 SIRHGVQASILS
-388 LLVVMIFMLVYYRMS
+388 LVVVMLFMLIYYRLS
-403 GGNAVLALVL
+403 GGNAVLALIL

-418 LAVLAAF
+418 LAVLGLF
-425 GMIAVIG
+425 GAV
-432 ISAALA
+432 
-438 VASPVAGLIAA
+438 
-449 VVGGLAVPLS
+449 
-459 GASGATLTLPGIA
+459 LTLPGIA

-499 KSPASAVQAGF
+499 KSASAAVDAGF

>member
-1 MNPNLKWK
+1 MNPNLKWR
-9 VIFIVVVILGCIYG
+9 VVFIALIILGCIYG
-23 LVGLPTFPTS
+23 LIGVPTLPTS
-33 LADLKSN
+33 LAQIKDN
-40 FAQQIK
+40 FAHQIK

-55 HLILQVQVQ
+55 HLILQVQTQ

-84 KNIRYDEVR
+84 KNIRYDEIR
-93 RADDTHIVVRNVPS
+93 RTDDTHILVRNISPDQS
-107 EQLSDFRDLVNTL
+107 SDFRDLVSQQ
-120 LQNEWDMSPTAGEPS
+120 LQNVWDLTAAAGEQN
-135 SYTLALRPSRIASI
+135 SYTLTLRANAVAQIRES
-149 QEQTMTQSLETI
+149 TMTQSIETI

-173 TIQRHGRNDN
+173 TIQQRGGANAN

-194 PARAKAVIQA
+194 PSRAKAVIQA

-209 LKLVEDPTTYPSQAA
+209 LKLVEDPTTYPSQVA

-236 TELVPG
+236 SEVVAG
-242 RSDSRDPSAATGEVW
+242 RNDSRTPTPDQSEVW
-257 YVLSRTAV
+257 YVLSRSPI
-265 VTGRDLRSATEN
+265 VTGRDLRSAVEN
-277 RNSNN
+277 RSTQG
-282 PGQWQ
+282 GQWQ
-287 VNFSLSAEGAHRF
+287 INFSLSPDASRRF
-300 GPFTEQNVHRQM
+300 GTFTEQNINRQM
-312 AIVLEHRVYSAPVIN
+312 AIVLQHRVYSAPVIHG
-327 SRIDD
+327 RIDD
-332 SGFIEGNFSQESAH
+332 NGVIEGNFSQDSAH
-346 DLAIVL
+346 DLALVL

-388 LLVVMIFMLVYYRMS
+388 LIVVMLFMLVYYRLS
-403 GGNAVLALVL
+403 GANAVVALIL
-413 NLVIL
+413 NLIIL

-425 GMIAVIG
+425 GAV
-432 ISAALA
+432 
-438 VASPVAGLIAA
+438 
-449 VVGGLAVPLS
+449 
-459 GASGATLTLPGIA
+459 LTLPGIA

-494 ELRNG
+494 ELRHG
-499 KSPASAVQAGF
+499 KSPATAVESGF

-528 FFLFLFGTGP
+528 IFLFLFGTGP

-566 YHLTKMDRQAELS
+566 YHLSKMDRQAELS